1 MFRPRFGTVKSR
13 VQIPRPLSL
22 HQTHGSSQPCR
33 TALPLSSDPF
43 SKLKLAIDDA
53 RDWTAAAIKLGGLV
67 TEKDDPAVRDLIAL
81 EYMLDTDLESDQNQ
95 RWGPFG
101 PIMESQG
108 YVRPVPLDQAP
119 DEVLERWEQTVAN
132 VDHPIVQSRFN
143 DLLWMRRRGRPDRN
157 CRSAI
162 TAYRTLGTGTWL
174 HEYSGYLALCRA
186 VQLSRQLGDPAEVSE
201 SVLALLKYA
210 EAGLRGSP
218 PGVGLMAAEFLA
230 TLPTNARPTDKLTPM
245 VEAIIGRDDLTID
258 LASDTFGLL
267 ARLSKDA
274 KAAGE
279 WQRRQVSTWLDGA
292 DRSQGLIRVHY
303 LDRAVALAGNL
314 GIADLADVARSQLQS
329 VTDEDLELKTVSAQI
344 DIPADDAQNYVDA
357 FVGDDSW
364 KHALDRF
371 GNRPAPAGNAEKNV
385 ANVVDHMQRF
395 PFQHLV
401 TKRLMNSLN
410 LPVAIVSSREEHFVA
425 ALREWENRSIMV
437 WGMFAAPVLEGIK
450 KRYGQPTREELTE
463 FFTTDLIPTHIAE
476 RIGRSIEFWWGDQP
490 DEAAHLLLP
499 RLEAVIREMA
509 KTAGIVIYKEPQGRN
524 RGGVR
529 TLGALLQELT
539 GVLDESWRL
548 HLSNL
553 LTDELGYNLRNL
565 VLHGLMPR
573 VERIE
578 AALLINV
585 ACYLRLLRLK
595 ESKAASA

>member
-1 MFRPRFGTVKSR
+1 MN
-13 VQIPRPLSL
+13 
-22 HQTHGSSQPCR
+22 
-33 TALPLSSDPF
+33 SDPF
-43 SKLKLAIDDA
+43 SKLKLAIADVG
-53 RDWTAAAIKLGGLV
+53 DWTAAAIKLGRLI
-67 TEKDDPAVRDLIAL
+67 TERDDPAVPDLIAL
-81 EYMLDTDLESDQNQ
+81 EYMLDVDPESDQHE
-95 RWGPFG
+95 RWGPLG
-101 PIMESQG
+101 PIMEMGG

-119 DEVLERWEQTVAN
+119 VEVLERWEHVIAN

-143 DLLWMRRRGRPDRN
+143 DLLWMRKRGHPDRH

-162 TAYRTLGTGTWL
+162 GAYRTLGTCAWL

-186 VQLSRQLGDPAEVSE
+186 VQLSRRIGDDVEVSK
-201 SVLALLKYA
+201 SARALLQYA
-210 EAGLRGSP
+210 GAGLNESP
-218 PGVGLMAAEFLA
+218 PGIGLMAVEFLA
-230 TLPTNARPTDKLTPM
+230 ALPANIRPTDELIPM
-245 VEAIIGRDDLTID
+245 VEAIVGRADLNID
-258 LASDTFGLL
+258 LASETFGLL
-267 ARLSKDA
+267 AKLAKDP
-274 KAAGE
+274 KAASD

-292 DRSQGLIRVHY
+292 DRSKGLIRVHY

-314 GIADLADVARSQLQS
+314 GVADLADAARSKLQS
-329 VTDEDLELKTVSAQI
+329 ITDDDLELKTVSTQI
-344 DIPADDAQNYVDA
+344 DIPANMAQEFVDG
-357 FVGDDSW
+357 FIGGDTW
-364 KHALDRF
+364 KQALERF
-371 GNRPAPAGNAEKNV
+371 GSRPAPAGDPQRNV
-385 ANVVDHMQRF
+385 SDVIDHMQRF

-410 LPVAIVSSREEHFVA
+410 LPVAIVSSKEDQFVA
-425 ALREWENRSIMV
+425 ALRDWEKRSIMV
-437 WGMFAAPVLEGIK
+437 WGIFAAPVLDGIK
-450 KRYGQPTREELTE
+450 KRYGQPTKDELTE
-463 FFTTDLIPTHIAE
+463 FFTTDLIPLHIAE
-476 RIGRSIEFWWGDQP
+476 RIALSMELWWGDQP

-499 RLEAVIREMA
+499 RLEAVIRDMA
-509 KTAGIVIYKEPQGRN
+509 KKAGIVVYKEPQGRN

-595 ESKAASA
+595 ESEAASG